1 MKTKQL
7 FLITMLITAGLSY
20 KSIAQVPGLPNPSA
34 TQTIS
39 QEIGLGNVSVTY
51 SRPNVKDRKIYGGL
65 VPYGIV
71 WRTGANTATEITF
84 SENVKIDG
92 QAVPA
97 GSYSLFT
104 IPGKDEWIIIIN
116 KKVKDWGAYTYDE
129 KNDLLRLKV
138 KSTHLAEKQESFTI
152 QFINSTTNSAD
163 LRIVWDHTAVAT
175 KVTVDDDDARITAN
189 IDHLMETEHPGN
201 LVYFNA
207 IQYYWAHD
215 NKDIDKAL
223 GWVDR
228 AKKDVPTN
236 PAFYLFESKLKL
248 KKGDKVG
255 AIAAAE
261 GGIKLAKERK
271 FDEYIKL
278 NSQQLE
284 LAKR

>member
-1 MKTKQL
+1 
-7 FLITMLITAGLSY
+7 MLLTAGLSY
-20 KSIAQVPGLPNPSA
+20 KSMAQVPGLPNPSA

-84 SENVKIDG
+84 SEDAKIDG
-92 QAVPA
+92 HDVPA

-129 KNDLLRLKV
+129 KNDQVRLKV
-138 KSTHLAEKQESFTI
+138 KPTQVAEKQESFTI
-152 QFINSTTNSAD
+152 SFTNSTTSSAD
-163 LRIVWDHTAVAT
+163 LRIVWDHTAVAA
-175 KVTVDDDDARITAN
+175 KVTIDDDAKITAN
-189 IDHLMETEHPGN
+189 IDHLMQQEHPGN
-201 LVYFNA
+201 LIYFNA

-228 AKKDVPTN
+228 AKKDVPNN

-248 KKGDKVG
+248 KKGDKTG
-255 AIAAAE
+255 AIIAAA

-271 FDEYIKL
+271 FDEYVKL
-278 NSQQLE
+278 NTQQLE

>member
-1 MKTKQL
+1 MKTNNLFLAAL
-7 FLITMLITAGLSY
+7 FLITGFSFKAT
-20 KSIAQVPGLPNPSA
+20 AQVPGLPNPSA

-39 QEIGLGNVSVTY
+39 QEIGLGNVIVTY
-51 SRPNVKDRKIYGGL
+51 SRPGVKDRKIYGGL

-84 SENVKIDG
+84 SEDVKLDG
-92 QAVPA
+92 HDVPA

-104 IPGKDEWIIIIN
+104 IPDKEEWTIIIN
-116 KKVKDWGAYTYDE
+116 KKIKDWGAYTYDE
-129 KNDLLRLKV
+129 KNDQLRFKV
-138 KSTHLAEKQESFTI
+138 KTVRLADKQESFTI
-152 QFINSTTNSAD
+152 LFTNSTSTSAD

-175 KVTVDDDDARITAN
+175 KVIVGDDAKITAN
-189 IDHLMETEHPGN
+189 IDRLMEPEHPGN

-223 GWVDR
+223 RWVER

-236 PAFYLFESKLKL
+236 PVYFLFESKLML
-248 KKGDKVG
+248 KKGDKAG

-261 GGIKLAKERK
+261 DGIKLAKERK
-271 FDEYIKL
+271 FDEYVRL